1 MLYEWFYQ
9 KNSEINRQKFDD
21 YRGLL
26 RNLTEEKTLI
36 VAAVL
41 FPAPCVCRNCGS
53 AVVDG
58 NRKLMVVKNKKKET
72 IVHFE

>member
-9 KNSEINRQKFDD
+9 KILRSIDKNLMITEVSYETLQKK
-21 YRGLL
+21 
-26 RNLTEEKTLI
+26 KTLI

-41 FPAPCVCRNCGS
+41 FPAPCVCRNCGF

>member
-26 RNLTEEKTLI
+26 RNLTEEKNI
-36 VAAVL
+36 DRV
-41 FPAPCVCRNCGS
+41 
-53 AVVDG
+53 
-58 NRKLMVVKNKKKET
+58 
-72 IVHFE
+72 

>member
-1 MLYEWFYQ
+1 MNGSIKKILRSIDKNLMITEVSYEALQ
-9 KNSEINRQKFDD
+9 KK
-21 YRGLL
+21 
-26 RNLTEEKTLI
+26 KTLI

>member
-1 MLYEWFYQ
+1 MNGSI

-41 FPAPCVCRNCGS
+41 FLLHVS
-53 AVVDG
+53 VEIVV
-58 NRKLMVVKNKKKET
+58 LLW
-72 IVHFE
+72 